1 MNRKLASIVLT
12 IALATSTTTCDAAKQ
27 KKEAEAKKWSGEI
40 VLRHDVQMLT
50 VGTLKGDIRPGTY
63 ISKGGKNCHWQ
74 LMRNVQGEGSTTYT
88 NTKGDSGGG
97 KNTTVHISKLDEYF
111 TSKGCG
117 IWRKAVK

>member
-1 MNRKLASIVLT
+1 VNRKLASLVLT
-12 IALATSTTTCDAAKQ
+12 IALASSTTTCEARKQ
-27 KKEAEAKKWSGEI
+27 KQDAEAKKWSGEI

-50 VGTLKGDIRPGTY
+50 VGTTKGDIRPGTY
-63 ISKGGKNCHWQ
+63 ISKGGKNCHWS

-88 NTKGDSGGG
+88 NTQAGKGGG
-97 KNTTVHISKLDEYF
+97 KNTTVKISKLDEYF